1 MSDNIAVDEY
11 PASGVSQ
18 ERSLWDLAREAK
30 RRNDLLEVE
39 MLCKTAE
46 AVRSAAK
53 SSCGSLHAEGW
64 AMAEELALMAHQRI
78 TQIVGTPSEV
88 LGCDESESSE

>member
-11 PASGVSQ
+11 PAQGVSK
-18 ERSLWDLAREAK
+18 ERSLWELAREAK

-46 AVRSAAK
+46 TVRSAAK
-53 SSCGSLHAEGW
+53 SSCGSLHDEGW

-78 TQIVGTPSEV
+78 TQIVGTPAEV
-88 LGCDESESSE
+88 LGSDESEP